1 MSEYNVYIIEI
12 MPRWHNLVAPGLSDG
27 KKCFYVGETS
37 ILVAERYSEHRT
49 GRVPARRSMVKPG
62 KVFNRLRKETGK
74 SLRRKRDVRLRRSL
88 MREYRSQLDG
98 EAAKALEWEVV
109 DELRSQG
116 HCVHPKG
123 VGDIPFKSYRTHE
136 RS

>member
-1 MSEYNVYIIEI
+1 MSDYNIYIIEI
-12 MPRWHNLVAPGLSDG
+12 MSRWHSLVAPGLTEG
-27 KKCFYVGETS
+27 KKCFYVGETKIS
-37 ILVAERYSEHRT
+37 VADRYREHRT
-49 GRVPARRSMVKPG
+49 GRVPAGRSMIKPA

-74 SLRRKRDVRLRRSL
+74 SLRRKRDVRLRRSR
-88 MREYRSQLDG
+88 MSEYRPQPNS

-123 VGDIPFKSYRTHE
+123 VGDIPFKSYRTDG